1 MQPPPPAEGV
11 QPGAGDVQMGRGQR
25 WAAGQQGELRGALRT
40 RLLGPAVSTWSCISQ
55 ELLKARLMLRVS
67 AQTRPVPGG
76 RHRPPEGESRGGR
89 GTSRLSSGSRG
100 HLACLPPQGHREPPS
115 HAHPLQLRPPCL
127 PGAPRGRVPSGM
139 TTGPSARAGSCRA
152 LNPVSGREEQVLR
165 RTWVRFSL
173 G

>member
-1 MQPPPPAEGV
+1 MGCRAARGAPWGPQDQAVGSCGAHVELHL
-11 QPGAGDVQMGRGQR
+11 PGAAESPPD
-25 WAAGQQGELRGALRT
+25 
-40 RLLGPAVSTWSCISQ
+40 AV
-55 ELLKARLMLRVS
+55 RVS

-165 RTWVRFSL
+165 RTW
-173 G
+173 